1 MQATE
6 EFEDVEKLYYWEKSI
21 SLIFFFQSELNVSLM
36 KLAME
41 RQGPGPPQYD
51 DYGVVRSHFAQ
62 WNIDLT

>member
-1 MQATE
+1 
-6 EFEDVEKLYYWEKSI
+6 
-21 SLIFFFQSELNVSLM
+21 M